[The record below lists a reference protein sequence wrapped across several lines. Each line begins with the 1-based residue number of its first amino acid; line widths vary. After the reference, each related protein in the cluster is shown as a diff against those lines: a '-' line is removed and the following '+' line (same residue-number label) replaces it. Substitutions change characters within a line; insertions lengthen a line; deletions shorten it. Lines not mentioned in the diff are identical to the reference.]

1 MELYYI
7 LTLVVKQKILSI
19 VLVFFFFLFMK
30 MIYAVNYDQSETQF
44 LQLKYSRYCNL
55 TVTGLI
61 MLVCLEKII
70 SVTVHKFR
78 FI

>member
-19 VLVFFFFLFMK
+19 VLVFFLFMK

>member
-19 VLVFFFFLFMK
+19 VLGFFLFMK

>member
-19 VLVFFFFLFMK
+19 VLVFFFFMK